1 MKMLIMIT
9 MAVCLGVSGLWEGT
23 ANAAPKSQKQRP
35 SPSSV
40 PSAESQN
47 NQGSN
52 HIRGLLGFVS
62 GMGHVSSAVF
72 VFGGDY
78 VRTIRP
84 NLDVTAGVLRW
95 SNVYSD
101 SNYSID
107 FAMTTLDGGVEYR
120 IPIVENITLKGAA
133 RLGMG
138 LASAA
143 TQDVIIG
150 QAESHSSTV
159 TAFAATFGGSF
170 IYNTGRFQLGAEI
183 RKPIFFAKL
192 QDEGSFVYLMATG
205 TYSL

>member
-1 MKMLIMIT
+1 MKMLIMIM
-9 MAVCLGVSGLWEGT
+9 MAGCVGVSGLQGT
-23 ANAAPKSQKQRP
+23 ANAAPKSQKERP

-47 NQGSN
+47 NQSN

-62 GMGHVSSAVF
+62 GLGHVSSAVF

-95 SNVYSD
+95 NNVYSD

-120 IPIVENITLKGAA
+120 VPIVENITLKGAA
-133 RLGMG
+133 RLGLG
-138 LASAA
+138 IASAA
-143 TQDVIIG
+143 IKDIEIG
-150 QAESHSSTV
+150 RAVSDESTV
-159 TAFAATFGGSF
+159 TAFAATFGGAL

-192 QDEGSFVYLMATG
+192 QDEGSLVYLMATG